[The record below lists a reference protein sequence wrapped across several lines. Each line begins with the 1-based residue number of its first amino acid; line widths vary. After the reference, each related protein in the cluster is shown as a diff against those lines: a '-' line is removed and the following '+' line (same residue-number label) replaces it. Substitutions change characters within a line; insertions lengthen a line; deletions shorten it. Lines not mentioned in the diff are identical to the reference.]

1 MRPLPILAALLC
13 LTACH
18 CASNPPN
25 GPDGGADGG
34 ADAGVTGHA
43 IKTVFIILMENH
55 NWSQIA
61 GSASAPYLNQTVL
74 PQASYARQ
82 YFNPPGLHPSEPN
95 YLWLEAGTN
104 LDVLDDSPPA
114 AHHFATDQHL
124 VALLTKAGLSWKSYQ
139 EDIDGTTCPLSASG
153 LYAPKHNPMVYFDDV
168 TDGNDPG
175 SAECIAHVRPY
186 PELAADLDAGTVAAY
201 NFITPNLCNDM
212 HNYSGCATNDA
223 VRNGDN
229 WLAAELPTIL
239 ASQAYRD
246 GGAVFITWDEGEGS
260 DGPIGMIVLSP
271 FAKGAGYANDVPYT
285 HSSTLRTLEEIFG
298 VSPFL
303 GDAAHATDLSDLFQR
318 FP

>member
-1 MRPLPILAALLC
+1 MRPLPVLAALLC

-18 CASNPPN
+18 CTSNRANLP
-25 GPDGGADGG
+25 DGG
-34 ADAGVTGHA
+34 ADAGAGTSGHA
-43 IKTVFIILMENH
+43 IKTVFVILMENH

-104 LDVLDDSPPA
+104 LGVLDDRAPS

-124 VALLTKAGLSWKSYQ
+124 VSLLKKAGVSWKSYQ
-139 EDIDGTTCPLSASG
+139 EDIDGTTCPLSAKG
-153 LYAPKHNPMVYFDDV
+153 LYAPKHNPMLYFDDV
-168 TDGNDPG
+168 TGGNDPA
-175 SAECIAHVRPY
+175 SAECMAHVRPY
-186 PELAADLDAGTVAAY
+186 TELAGDLDAGTVAAY
-201 NFITPNLCNDM
+201 NFLTPNLCNDM
-212 HNYSGCATNDA
+212 HNYSGCATDDA

-229 WLAAELPTIL
+229 WLAAELPKLL

-246 GGAVFITWDEGEGS
+246 GGAIFITWDEGEGS

-271 FAKGAGYANDVPYT
+271 LAKGGGYANDLPYT

-303 GDAAHATDLSDLFQR
+303 GDAANATDLSDLFQR